1 MKYTLE
7 EIQKRKLSLQELY
20 LLSLRQI
27 LLNHSCI
34 LNNVDFAKTSEA
46 LANRITEFL
55 ENKE

>member
-20 LLSLRQI
+20 LLSLRQL

-34 LNNVDFAKTSEA
+34 LSDVDHAKASEI